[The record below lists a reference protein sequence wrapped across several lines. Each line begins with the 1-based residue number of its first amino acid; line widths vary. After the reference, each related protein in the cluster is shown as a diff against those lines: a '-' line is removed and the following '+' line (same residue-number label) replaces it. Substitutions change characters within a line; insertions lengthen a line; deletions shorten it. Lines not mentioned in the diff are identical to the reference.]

1 MLTSHGNSV
10 RPLFLT
16 HSIVGKH
23 LLTNFA
29 FDPDKPYT
37 FCCICGDLYQ
47 DATQREVTPESPLEK
62 IAHAT
67 LLRKTWASSHAKTHS
82 TREHELLRL
91 SGRAVTPEAA
101 VRLVPFGIS
110 PLTDM
115 VSNENNPYGDEY
127 SDAARTAPRQPQDDA
142 QGMPVPTHVGFSGS
156 KNKYPF

>member
-1 MLTSHGNSV
+1 MLTSPAPS
-10 RPLFLT
+10 LFLT
-16 HSIVGKH
+16 HSIVGRH

-47 DATQREVTPESPLEK
+47 DATQREVTPESPLNK

-115 VSNENNPYGDEY
+115 VLSDEHEH
-127 SDAARTAPRQPQDDA
+127 AAATAPRRPQDDA
-142 QGMPVPTHVGFSGS
+142 ETLPTPTHVGFSGS
-156 KNKYPF
+156 KSKYPF